1 MIPCVFDK
9 KYTEYKSNGTT
20 KLSANMLFLDNIVI
34 NYSDHYI
41 YSNYSDVYYKYS
53 DLITESFMTY

>member
-1 MIPCVFDK
+1 MVLQNYLQTI
-9 KYTEYKSNGTT
+9 
-20 KLSANMLFLDNIVI
+20 LDNIVI
-34 NYSDHYI
+34 NYSDHYV